1 MNFTDKDPGETVR
14 LGIDFADLLA
24 TGETISTAT
33 AAIRTAAG
41 VTVAAMLS
49 GSASIDG
56 SRVRQ
61 LVTGGTTGMS
71 YKLSFTVTT
80 STGQTLIE
88 GADLRVSER
97 D

>member
-1 MNFTDKDPGETVR
+1 MNFTAKDPQETVR
-14 LGIDFADLLA
+14 LGVDFVNLLA

-33 AAIRTAAG
+33 VAIRTAAG

-49 GSASIDG
+49 GSPTTDG
-56 SRVRQ
+56 SIVRQ
-61 LVTGGTTGMS
+61 LITGGTAGQS

-80 STGQTLIE
+80 STGQTLVE
-88 GADLRVSER
+88 GADLRVSQR

>member
-14 LGIDFADLLA
+14 LGIDFTDLLD

-49 GSASIDG
+49 GSEDVSG
-56 SRVRQ
+56 NVVRQ
-61 LVTGGTTGMS
+61 LITGGTAGMS
-71 YKLSFTVTT
+71 YRLSFTAVT
-80 STGQTLIE
+80 STGQTLID